1 MGRWANYRVSE
12 ASVMK
17 ALIRDDE
24 IITEP
29 FNQWVADHIGWM
41 TTARPNGDGY
51 QLVEDYQPPEIS
63 EETS

>member
-1 MGRWANYRVSE
+1 
-12 ASVMK
+12 MK

-24 IITEP
+24 IIVEP
-29 FNQWVADHIGWM
+29 WNQWVENHLDWL

-51 QLVEDYQPPEIS
+51 KLVEDYIPPEIS

>member
-1 MGRWANYRVSE
+1 
-12 ASVMK
+12 MK